1 MNKALDS
8 YVIRG
13 ISSVI
18 FVVLRRWRDLSHT
31 INSFYRCFL
40 LFQFRLLCLSKT
52 GDEWGLCESLNFEDF
67 PLRICCSLRTAPHY
81 ACNKTIASLS
91 NNISDRNE
99 DVKKAVDML
108 GKATTLHVHHTYF
121 VHFLKLH
128 DCNLKMSNFKFY
140 RFFLPLNVVPKS
152 ILEKFAH
159 I

>member
-1 MNKALDS
+1 MN
-8 YVIRG
+8 
-13 ISSVI
+13 
-18 FVVLRRWRDLSHT
+18 
-31 INSFYRCFL
+31 L
-40 LFQFRLLCLSKT
+40 LI
-52 GDEWGLCESLNFEDF
+52 
-67 PLRICCSLRTAPHY
+67 LRIFPCGFAADYARHY
-81 ACNKTIASLS
+81 ACNKTIGSLS